1 MTQRLSN
8 LSREDVVM
16 IVIIYAP
23 VVNQTEIYPIPT
35 SAFVMIK
42 IDEPHTAWQW
52 QIDMGEIA
60 IVWRRE

>member
-1 MTQRLSN
+1 MWLC
-8 LSREDVVM
+8 
-16 IVIIYAP
+16 AP